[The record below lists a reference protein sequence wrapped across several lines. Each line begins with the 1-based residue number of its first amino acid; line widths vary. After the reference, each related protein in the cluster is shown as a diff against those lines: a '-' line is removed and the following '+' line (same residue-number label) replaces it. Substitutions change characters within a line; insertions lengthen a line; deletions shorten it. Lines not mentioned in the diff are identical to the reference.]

1 MGPSDTKRKIWVR
14 YPTKAWNFPTKVLDR
29 SSPLWYT
36 MRMKWNQSTVPVSVE
51 ERHDLSV
58 LIGKAFALSYSLHT
72 HCEQTTQLL
81 DMYREARRMVDTPPQ
96 SSERYGAYDAYLATQ
111 G

>member
-1 MGPSDTKRKIWVR
+1 MLDVG
-14 YPTKAWNFPTKVLDR
+14 YPLC
-29 SSPLWYT
+29 YT
-36 MRMKWNQSTVPVSVE
+36 MRMKWNATTVPIRVE

>member
-1 MGPSDTKRKIWVR
+1 MLDVG
-14 YPTKAWNFPTKVLDR
+14 YPLC
-29 SSPLWYT
+29 YT
-36 MRMKWNQSTVPVSVE
+36 MRMKWNATTVPIRVE

-81 DMYREARRMVDTPPQ
+81 DMYRKARRMVDTPPQ